1 MQLGAFSVSLSVKD
15 LTKSIAFYED
25 LGFSHF
31 GGQIEHNYA
40 IMKNGDTLI
49 GLFQG
54 MFEGNMLTF
63 NPGWDQSAGAVDPFE
78 DVREI
83 KAKLKANGHEISH
96 EPSPMTSAGLPLRSL
111 VMLLSGQWTRGRSS
125 RPVSSGWIK

>member
-15 LTKSIAFYED
+15 LTKSIAFYKD

-31 GGQIEHNYA
+31 GGLVEHNFA
-40 IMKNGDTLI
+40 IMKSGDTLI

-54 MFEGNMLTF
+54 MFEGNMITF
-63 NPGWDQSAGAVDPFE
+63 NPGWDQSANEVDPFD

-83 KAKLKANGHEISH
+83 KAKVKAAGHEVSQ
-96 EPSPMTSAGLPLRSL
+96 ETGED
-111 VMLLSGQWTRGRSS
+111 SGIGSFVVIDPDGNPILIDQHR
-125 RPVSSGWIK
+125 